1 MFLPFD
7 PNPRGGTMMKD
18 MVTAELRESAGVI
31 ESIDPEMILRIADI
45 LTEAVRNGSKI
56 IFMGNGGSSADAQ
69 HIAAEFTGK
78 YLFDRPPMSAISLS
92 AIAPMSAIGNDYSFD
107 LVFKR
112 QVLAHARKGDA
123 VVGLST
129 SGNSKNIVEAFNAA
143 KDIGATTISFTGP
156 GGVLKEMADH
166 ALIIDSP
173 ATPRI
178 QEGYF
183 VAAHIICGLVER
195 NMFGKK
201 AVFIDRDDTIA
212 KDVPYCDDPSKFVL
226 FDGVPSSIKRLNDAG
241 YLVIMVTN
249 QSGIARGKFSEKTLK
264 AIHDKIA
271 ADLHKEGA
279 FIDDIFFCPHHPDD
293 ECGCRKPEIGMGTA
307 AVSKHKINTRDS
319 FMIGNSDS
327 DMEFGERL
335 GCTPIR
341 VSGEF
346 TLKDAVDRILN
357 V

>member
-1 MFLPFD
+1 
-7 PNPRGGTMMKD
+7 MKD
-18 MVTAELRESAGVI
+18 LVKAELKESAGVI
-31 ESIDPEMILRIADI
+31 EYIDPGMIANIADV
-45 LTEAVRNGSKI
+45 LTKVVEAGKKI

-78 YLFDRPPMSAISLS
+78 YLFDRPPMSAMSLS

-112 QVLAHARKGDA
+112 QVLAHAREGDA

-143 KDIGATTISFTGP
+143 KDIGAITISFTGP

-183 VAAHIICGLVER
+183 VAGHIICGLVER
-195 NMFGKK
+195 NMYGKR

-226 FDGVPSSIKRLNDAG
+226 YDYVPPSIKRLNDAG

-271 ADLHKEGA
+271 ADLHTEGA
-279 FIDDIFFCPHHPDD
+279 FIDEILFCPHHPDD
-293 ECGCRKPEIGMGTA
+293 ECGCRKPDIGMGMA
-307 AVSKHKINTRDS
+307 AISKHKINTRYS

-327 DMEFGERL
+327 DMEFGERI
-335 GCTPIR
+335 GCTSIK
-341 VSGEF
+341 VSEEF
-346 TLKDAVDRILN
+346 TFRDAVNRILGHDGSDQPMPPC
-357 V
+357 